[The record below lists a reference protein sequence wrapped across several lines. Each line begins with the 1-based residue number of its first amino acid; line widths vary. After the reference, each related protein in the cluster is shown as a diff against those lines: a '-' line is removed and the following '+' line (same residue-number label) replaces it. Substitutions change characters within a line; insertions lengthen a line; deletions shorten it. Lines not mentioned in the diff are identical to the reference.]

1 MTRKQNSGVQKFQ
14 QLFHAML
21 TKDPRPLEKSTLKR
35 QTSTVVD
42 DANYGDIQI
51 PEDKFE
57 DASLK
62 PKYVS
67 P

>member
-1 MTRKQNSGVQKFQ
+1 MKQKQKTNTQKFQ
-14 QLFHAML
+14 QLLSAML
-21 TKDPRPLEKSTLKR
+21 TKAPKPLEKTAAKR
-35 QTSTVVD
+35 PSSTVVD
-42 DANYGDIQI
+42 DASYDDIQI

-57 DASLK
+57 DASSK